1 MLIFIFGIFFDYM
14 NRRGKYMSI
23 DKQGSGTAPLVSVYC
38 MTYNQEKTVA
48 QAIESVVSQKTDFAF
63 ELIVHDDASTDS
75 TADIIKEYAR
85 RYPGIVRPV
94 FQTENRYREHNIIY
108 EYMHPISKGRFI
120 ALCEGDDYWS
130 DPEKLSIQTRIM
142 LDNPDCTLSFHA
154 VNQLAADGT
163 VSAFRPLKKSGE
175 VPAPLIVKR
184 GGMFCPTVS
193 LMFRR
198 DILDSWPDFRAAAD
212 VYDYPLQVLA
222 AASGKVIYTDRI
234 MGVYRFASEGSWTSM
249 HLNEVDFGH
258 IENETVWLTMFD
270 RYTGGRFSQEINFHM
285 AHIWLTEYRKT
296 LEPRIRRRAGGY
308 IRQLPLRERLLFNF
322 TFAFFSVFGKTADRL
337 FGFIKKR
344 LLK

>member
-1 MLIFIFGIFFDYM
+1 MGISVHNF
-14 NRRGKYMSI
+14 N
-23 DKQGSGTAPLVSVYC
+23 TAPLVSVYC

-48 QAIESVVSQKTDFAF
+48 QAIESVISQKTDFAF
-63 ELIVHDDASTDS
+63 ELIIHDDASTDS

-85 RYPGIVRPV
+85 RYPDIVRPV
-94 FQTENRYREHNIIY
+94 LQTENRYREHNIIY

-175 VPAPLIVKR
+175 VPAQLIVKR

-249 HLNEVDFGH
+249 HLNDVDFGH
-258 IENETVWLTMFD
+258 IIDFCCIDIQHAACCYQRTGCTKFSLSDCCFYMSCLFAADGCTKVYNGEQCFSHIIHGSTVCKHF
-270 RYTGGRFSQEINFHM
+270 
-285 AHIWLTEYRKT
+285 
-296 LEPRIRRRAGGY
+296 
-308 IRQLPLRERLLFNF
+308 LF
-322 TFAFFSVFGKTADRL
+322 FAVA
-337 FGFIKKR
+337 
-344 LLK
+344 